1 MSLSLSL
8 AGWSSACVF
17 MNLYSVQV
25 VSVSFIWDDR
35 LAVYSSSVSP
45 GQAAC

>member
-17 MNLYSVQV
+17 MNLYSTD
-25 VSVSFIWDDR
+25 SVYFLHLTR
-35 LAVYSSSVSP
+35 
-45 GQAAC
+45 